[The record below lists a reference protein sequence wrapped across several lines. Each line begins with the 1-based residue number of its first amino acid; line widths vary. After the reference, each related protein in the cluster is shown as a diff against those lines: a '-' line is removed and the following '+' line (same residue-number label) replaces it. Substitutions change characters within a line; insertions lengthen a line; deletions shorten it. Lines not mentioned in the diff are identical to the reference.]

1 MINKIVDAISVSLNE
16 AFGDD
21 YEIYTESV
29 EQGLQEP
36 CFSVSCLNPTN
47 NLFRNKKYFRTNLFC
62 IQYFPKS
69 SIEPK
74 AECNAVLERL
84 YDCLELITIVENET
98 TSSLTRGTR
107 MKGEVVNGVLSFFVN
122 YNMFVYKVEVP
133 ADEMESLEVKS
144 DIRG

>member
-36 CFSVSCLNPTN
+36 CFSISCLNPTN

-62 IQYFPKS
+62 IQYFPK